1 MMGTPCLRYKGDF
14 IAMMFEK
21 EASFIIKVTDDWL
34 NEIIENGEGTKFN
47 FTKKKFKE
55 WVLIPSEFEKM
66 YKGYVLEALVYVR
79 GKINK

>member
-1 MMGTPCLRYKGDF
+1 MMGTPCLRYKDDF
-14 IAMMFEK
+14 IAMMLEK
-21 EASFIIKVTDDWL
+21 EGSFIIKVSDDCV
-34 NEIIENGEGTKFN
+34 NEIIENGEGNKFN